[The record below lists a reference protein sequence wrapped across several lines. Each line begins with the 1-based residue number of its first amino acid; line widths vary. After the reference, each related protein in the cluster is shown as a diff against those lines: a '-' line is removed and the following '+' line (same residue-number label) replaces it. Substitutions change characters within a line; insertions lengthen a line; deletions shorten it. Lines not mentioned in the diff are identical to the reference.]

1 MSKVSKIELI
11 LENLEV
17 ITIDSEDI
25 GGIDIGDIK
34 TRIQSMGSNSINKY
48 LYSDNIAIEIYKT
61 RNKLFNSFG
70 IEGAEEYVFNRLTQ
84 WNDIASIEIH
94 YESEDDKSELILV
107 DYDEEH
113 GNNINNINQKSFI
126 DKLGNLCLVISKD
139 KNIED
144 YFTI

>member
-34 TRIQSMGSNSINKY
+34 TRVQSMGSNSINKY

-61 RNKLFNSFG
+61 GNKLFNSFG

-107 DYDEEH
+107 DYDERD
-113 GNNINNINQKSFI
+113 GNNVNQKSLI
-126 DKLGNLCLVISKD
+126 DESGNLCLVISEYKG
-139 KNIED
+139 IEH
-144 YFTI
+144 YFEV